1 VTEPLIFERSKSGRR
16 AVRLPDLDVPAK
28 PLDELVPAAFLRKEP
43 AALPEVGELD
53 VVRHYTRL
61 SQMNFGIDTHFYP
74 LGSCTMKYNPRRNEA
89 FAANT
94 RLTSLH
100 PYQPDHTAQ
109 GALEILHATS
119 EFLKAITGF
128 PAVSLQPAAGA
139 HGELTCLMLF
149 KAALLDRGETE
160 RTEVLVPDSAHGT
173 NPATSVLCGFKP
185 VELRSNDRGDVD
197 MEHFRSL
204 LGPRTAAMMM
214 TNPNTLGLF
223 DGQVKEI
230 ADALHAEG
238 AYLFLDGANLNA
250 IMGRTRP
257 HDFGVDA
264 MHINLHK
271 TFSTPHGGGGPG
283 AGPVGISAEL
293 APFAPLPWI
302 EKGDEGFRLIH
313 EAEKSIGRVRSF
325 VGSTG
330 VVARAYAYIRT
341 LGASGIRR
349 ASEVAVLNANYL
361 LARLRDHFDLPHDRV
376 CKHEFVLSADR
387 QAKKGVKGLDIA
399 KRLLDLGQHP
409 PTTYFPLIIHEALMI
424 EPTETESR
432 ETLDEFVDAMIRIAE
447 EVETDPEVILDAP
460 RTMPVRRLDEVRA
473 AREQRLK
480 HPE

>member
-1 VTEPLIFERSKSGRR
+1 
-16 AVRLPDLDVPAK
+16 
-28 PLDELVPAAFLRKEP
+28 
-43 AALPEVGELD
+43 
-53 VVRHYTRL
+53 
-61 SQMNFGIDTHFYP
+61 
-74 LGSCTMKYNPRRNEA
+74 
-89 FAANT
+89 
-94 RLTSLH
+94 
-100 PYQPDHTAQ
+100 
-109 GALEILHATS
+109 
-119 EFLKAITGF
+119 
-128 PAVSLQPAAGA
+128 
-139 HGELTCLMLF
+139 
-149 KAALLDRGETE
+149 
-160 RTEVLVPDSAHGT
+160 
-173 NPATSVLCGFKP
+173 
-185 VELRSNDRGDVD
+185 

-204 LGPRTAAMMM
+204 LGKKTAAMMI

-223 DGQVKEI
+223 DGQVKAI

-257 HDFGVDA
+257 HDFGADA

-293 APFAPLPWI
+293 APYAPLPRVV
-302 EKGDEGFRLIH
+302 KEGETYRL
-313 EAEKSIGRVRSF
+313 ENTGEKSIGRVRSF
-325 VGSTG
+325 VGSVG

-341 LGASGIRR
+341 LGAEGIRR
-349 ASEVAVLNANYL
+349 ASDVAVLNANYL
-361 LARLRDHFDLPHDRV
+361 LARLREHFDVPHDRI

-387 QAKKGVKGLDIA
+387 QAKKGVRALDIA

-409 PTTYFPLIIHEALMI
+409 PTVYFPLIVHEAIMI

-432 ETLDEFVDAMIRIAE
+432 ETLDEFVETMIRIAG
-447 EVETDPEVILDAP
+447 EVDSDPDALHEAP